1 MKKLKHKEALSK
13 ESEINLI
20 PQETPYEIVFAD
32 PRDEEIN
39 LKFLKKSQISARM
52 ARWFLDQEY
61 NQLIWSDGVFEILEL
76 DPRKYGANYDSFIE
90 MVHPED
96 RDLKNQT
103 QENLK
108 KTYKPLEI
116 NYRLLFNDGR
126 IKWINEICNT
136 DFDQEGH
143 PIRSY
148 GTIQDITKYKL
159 TEENFRQK
167 EEQFQSLIESIP
179 SGIAIIQDNK
189 FAFINSAGRKLFGEN
204 AEKKFDGNNISN
216 IVHPESETIFQEKI
230 KSVLQGNTTPTFE
243 VTLVHANG
251 TSFTAD
257 VTMIQTSYQE
267 KPAIQL
273 IANDISARKN
283 IENALHIS
291 EDKYR
296 LLAENLSKNE
306 SRLKDIVD
314 TKDKFFSLIAH
325 DLRSPFNSI
334 LGFLDLLQSQYEMF
348 NDTEKKNY
356 LKLIDGDTKKTL
368 KLLDNLLEW
377 ANVQTGQISFEPTKQ
392 KLLPIVRNVEETLE
406 SALKLKM
413 LKLDYNIPDKFEVFA
428 DANMLTTILRN
439 LISNAKKYSHLGG
452 VITLSVE
459 AKDDFIEIGISDTGI
474 GMNEETRK
482 KIFLVNGQ
490 VSTPGTANEVG
501 SGLGLILCKEFVEKH
516 DGTIWVESEE
526 GIGSKF
532 ILRLPF

>member
-1 MKKLKHKEALSK
+1 MKKLKHKDALTDK
-13 ESEINLI
+13 TEINLI

-76 DPRKYGANYDSFIE
+76 DPRKYGANNDSFIE

-103 QENLK
+103 LENLK
-108 KTYKPLEI
+108 KTFKPLEI

-136 DFDQEGH
+136 DFDQEGN

-159 TEENFRQK
+159 TEENFRHK

-189 FAFINSAGRKLFGEN
+189 FAFINSAGRKIFGEN
-204 AEKKFDGNNISN
+204 ADQKLDGKDISKIIHSEYETVFLN
-216 IVHPESETIFQEKI
+216 KMQSVSHGNPEQ
-230 KSVLQGNTTPTFE
+230 TFE
-243 VTLVHANG
+243 VILVQENG
-251 TSFTAD
+251 TSFDAE
-257 VTMIQTSYQE
+257 VTLIKTSFME

-273 IANDISARKN
+273 IVNDITKRKD
-283 IENALHIS
+283 IEKALIIS

-306 SRLKDIVD
+306 NRLKDIVA

-348 NDTEKKNY
+348 NDSEKKNY

-377 ANVQTGQISFEPTKQ
+377 ANVQTGQISFEPKKQ
-392 KLLPIVRNVEETLE
+392 KLLPVVRNVEEILE

-413 LKLDYNIPDKFEVFA
+413 LKLNYDIPNQLEVFA

-439 LISNAKKYSHLGG
+439 LISNAKKYSHQGG
-452 VITLSVE
+452 VITLSVDV
-459 AKDDFIEIGISDTGI
+459 KDNFIEIGVSDTGI

-516 DGTIWVESEE
+516 HGTIWVESEE

-532 ILRLPF
+532 IFRLPV

>member
-1 MKKLKHKEALSK
+1 MKKLKHKDALSN

-108 KTYKPLEI
+108 KTFKPLEI

-159 TEENFRQK
+159 TEENFRLK

-189 FAFINSAGRKLFGEN
+189 FAFINSAARKIFGEN
-204 AEKKFDGNNISN
+204 TNHKFDGQNISK
-216 IVHPESETIFQEKI
+216 IIHPESETIFREKI
-230 KSVLQGNTTPTFE
+230 VSVSQGNPEPTFE
-243 VTLVHANG
+243 VTLIQSNG
-251 TSFTAD
+251 TSFDAE
-257 VTMIQTSYQE
+257 VTLIKTSYLE
-267 KPAIQL
+267 TPAVQL
-273 IANDISARKN
+273 IANDISERKN
-283 IENALHIS
+283 SEKALLKS
-291 EDKYR
+291 EDKFR
-296 LLAENLSKNE
+296 MLAENLSENE
-306 SRLKDIVD
+306 NRLKDIVA
-314 TKDKFFSLIAH
+314 TKDKFFSIIAH

-334 LGFLDLLQSQYEMF
+334 LGFLELLQNHFETF
-348 NDTEKKNY
+348 NDSEKKGY

-377 ANVQTGQISFEPTKQ
+377 AKVQTGQISFEPTKQ
-392 KLLPIVRNVEETLE
+392 KLLPVVRNVEETLE

-413 LKLDYNIPDKFEVFA
+413 LEFKYNIPSHFEVFA
-428 DANMLTTILRN
+428 DTNMLTTILRN
-439 LISNAKKYSHLGG
+439 LISNAKKYSHTGG
-452 VITLSVE
+452 VIALNAENKDNFVEMSV
-459 AKDDFIEIGISDTGI
+459 SDTGI
-474 GMNEETRK
+474 GMSEEIRK

-490 VSTPGTANEVG
+490 VSTKGTANEVG
-501 SGLGLILCKEFVEKH
+501 SGLGLILCKDFVEMH
-516 DGTIWVESEE
+516 NGTIWVESEE

-532 ILRLPF
+532 IFRLPL